1 MGPANPVS
9 VLEECGARFRRQ
21 ALNNNGTNKCN
32 SYCAKCCEEKA
43 QDAAGIP
50 HGDLVQTAEGQ
61 KCPCVRNMYV
71 RPGKKGIQKS
81 HRTGL
86 ISA

>member
-1 MGPANPVS
+1 MAQVNVT
-9 VLEECGARFRRQ
+9 A
-21 ALNNNGTNKCN
+21 
-32 SYCAKCCEEKA
+32 YCAKCCEEKA

-50 HGDLVQTAEGQ
+50 QGDLVQAAEAE
-61 KCPCVRNMYV
+61 KCPCVCDMYV
-71 RPGKKGIQKS
+71 RSGRKGIQKS